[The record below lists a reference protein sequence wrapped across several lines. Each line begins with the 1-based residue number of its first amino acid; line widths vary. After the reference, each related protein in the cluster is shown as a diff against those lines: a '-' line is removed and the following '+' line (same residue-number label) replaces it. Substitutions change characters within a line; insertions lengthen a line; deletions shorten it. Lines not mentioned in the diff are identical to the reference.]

1 MSSIINGFIIFS
13 LFITIA
19 YFVGLLVFINDH
31 EENKCEM
38 TYMFEFPQFV
48 RIPHEFDEVYPKYG
62 IYAYSE
68 GRWTEKTRNMY
79 FTGIPVLFIPGNAG
93 SHRQGRI
100 SLDSSAFTLKQRGC
114 SALHGNHS
122 FKKGG
127 QFADPISFRPFP
139 TRFK

>member
-48 RIPHEFDEVYPKYG
+48 VSLNLEVMC
-62 IYAYSE
+62 
-68 GRWTEKTRNMY
+68 T
-79 FTGIPVLFIPGNAG
+79 
-93 SHRQGRI
+93 
-100 SLDSSAFTLKQRGC
+100 SL
-114 SALHGNHS
+114 
-122 FKKGG
+122 
-127 QFADPISFRPFP
+127 
-139 TRFK
+139 